1 MFPGITVEPKTD
13 KLVRPVVDWTGGV
26 VVTVWLISAE
36 SSSWSHG
43 NLVED
48 VIELP
53 EAMKLSLVH
62 ITTVISSVELS
73 ENTNIYHIL
82 LIIILIWM

>member
-1 MFPGITVEPKTD
+1 MFPGITVEPATV

-26 VVTVWLISAE
+26 VVTIWLISADFE

-53 EAMKLSLVH
+53 EAMKLSFVH

-82 LIIILIWM
+82 LNNRM